1 MKFSLGDILNR
12 FSGLF
17 LWAAFILLF
26 ALWVP
31 DTFLTL
37 GTAQSIASTQ
47 AVTGLAAMGVVCA
60 MAGGA
65 FDLSFAGVLGLSS
78 TIGASLMGRSDVSP
92 ALAIVICLAMG
103 LGVGAFNGFLVTRV
117 RISSV
122 VATLGVSSLLLAA
135 DSYITD
141 GQYITGIPHS
151 FTSLVESQPLEIPI
165 ATIYL
170 LLAAFGVWA
179 FLEHSRPG
187 RRLYATGMNIDA
199 ARLAG
204 VRTDRMTFLSLVL
217 SGGFS
222 ALAGLV
228 LLAQIGSGTPN
239 VGAGYLLPVFAAVF
253 LGATQVKPGRYNV
266 WGTILAIYLLAT
278 GVQGLQLAGGQFWVN
293 DAFNGA
299 ALLIA
304 VSFASLTA
312 RRRKATPVDGHQ
324 DLEVNDSTATDP
336 PQLQGQG

>member
-92 ALAIVICLAMG
+92 TLAIIICLAMG
-103 LGVGAFNGFLVTRV
+103 LGVGAFNGFLVTKV

-141 GQYITGIPHS
+141 GQYITGIPKS
-151 FTSLVESQPLEIPI
+151 FSSLVESQPLEIPI

-170 LLAAFGVWA
+170 LVAALVVWA

-187 RRLYATGMNIDA
+187 RRLYATGMNLDA

-204 VRTDRMTFLSLVL
+204 VRTDRMTFISLVL

-299 ALLIA
+299 ALLVA
-304 VSFASLTA
+304 VSFASLAA
-312 RRRKATPVDGHQ
+312 RRRRATPVDGHE
-324 DLEVNDSTATDP
+324 DREVNDSTATDP
-336 PQLQGQG
+336 PQLQGER